1 MGIFFDVLEINI
13 VVSVIFLFLF
23 LFSEKLRKRYGAGWM
38 KLVWVL
44 LVLRL
49 VIPYN
54 FSLSSAPIRL
64 LDLPELMQEETG
76 RAESGAVVG
85 TEPVAGNGAAAAR
98 AAV

>member
-54 FSLSSAPIRL
+54 FSLQPSRCC
-64 LDLPELMQEETG
+64 
-76 RAESGAVVG
+76 
-85 TEPVAGNGAAAAR
+85 EPVNGNAFLLAFMC
-98 AAV
+98 VP